1 MYVNT
6 HKHKTFATTT
16 NFPMY
21 AQCFHENMHAQI
33 QSINIMQA
41 GRTPL
46 QRLRMMWEKEQ
57 ENRIE
62 RT

>member
-1 MYVNT
+1 
-6 HKHKTFATTT
+6 
-16 NFPMY
+16 
-21 AQCFHENMHAQI
+21 MHAQI
-33 QSINIMQA
+33 QEIRIMQA

-46 QRLRMMWEKEQ
+46 QKTQQDSVRMTWEKEQ